1 MSSDVI
7 QFLQQRRSVVTK
19 KMLPVAPTDSDLE
32 QIISCG
38 LRVPDHSNVQPWK
51 LIVIKDDA
59 RKKFDEEVILK
70 AAKASSSES
79 LSDTVKQL
87 ESQRMQR
94 SGVVI
99 AVLCSF
105 VIPHKIPVWEQQLS
119 AGAVCSHL
127 LIAAQSLDY
136 AAQWITEWP
145 AYNPDV
151 ISALGGDPTSDRI
164 AGFIHIGK
172 KQSQPDERKRPIHD
186 EKVSYWQQS

>member
-1 MSSDVI
+1 MPNDVI

-19 KMLPVAPTDSDLE
+19 KMLPVAPSESDLSN
-32 QIISCG
+32 IITCG

-51 LIVIKDDA
+51 IIVIQGDA
-59 RKKFDEEVILK
+59 RKKFDEQVILK
-70 AAKASSSES
+70 AAIESSDET
-79 LSDTVKQL
+79 LSDASRQL
-87 ESQRMQR
+87 ESHRMQR

-99 AVLCSF
+99 AVLCSA

-127 LIAAQSLDY
+127 LIAAQSLNY

-145 AYNPDV
+145 AYNPNV
-151 ISALGGDPTSDRI
+151 ISALGGDPASDRI

-172 KQSQPDERKRPIHD
+172 KDQQPDERKRPVRE
-186 EKVSYWQQS
+186 EKVSYWQ